1 MRSSVDGRSSTT
13 LAASLV
19 VADRE
24 AIEIS
29 REMIKLSKMPMIL
42 VGRGVNR
49 ACASDEL
56 IRFARAWGIP
66 VVNTWTAAGTI
77 PYDDELSLH
86 NTGLSNAAKVRAA
99 FDRSDLVLAIGMDAI
114 ELDLPLWKRSGNKQN
129 DLHGVSH
136 SRELSWILSR
146 GQDHRRSEE
155 HAHIA
160 MLRST

>member
-1 MRSSVDGRSSTT
+1 
-13 LAASLV
+13 
-19 VADRE
+19 
-24 AIEIS
+24 
-29 REMIKLSKMPMIL
+29 MPMIL

-86 NTGLSNAAKVRAA
+86 NTGLSNAAKVRSV

-114 ELDLPLWKRSGNKQN
+114 ELDLPLWKRIWK
-129 DLHGVSH
+129 
-136 SRELSWILSR
+136 
-146 GQDHRRSEE
+146 
-155 HAHIA
+155 
-160 MLRST
+160 